1 MKSNVALEEG
11 EAVWIRCL
19 LGDRCEKSF
28 WQKESIFGLLW
39 IWKKHMIGRAC
50 GMLYNCMGKVID

>member
-1 MKSNVALEEG
+1 MASEEG